1 MELEKEIIDLKV
13 QLGIALALAN
23 KALDM
28 AIQSQVE
35 VQVAKETQVKRI
47 EIPEPTPAMKEFM
60 DEIAKPDQSEAVP
73 QIKEK
78 LSPFTT
84 SMLSMRRTEAKG
96 IDEVAT
102 IGEDEDSDAIWDATV
117 EGGM

>member
-47 EIPEPTPAMKEFM
+47 EIPEPSPAVKEFIEEM
-60 DEIAKPDQSEAVP
+60 KDAKESEAVP

-84 SMLSMRRTEAKG
+84 SMLSMRRSEAKG

-102 IGEDEDSDAIWDATV
+102 IGEDGDSDAIWDATV